1 MNEPLVARL
10 DWQKQSGLLPA
21 IVQDADSGMVLML
34 GYMDREALEA
44 TLRDGLVT
52 FFSRSRGKQW
62 RKGETS
68 GHLLELT
75 WIGTDCDADTL
86 LIQARPRGPTC
97 HLGTR
102 SCFDD
107 AAPQAW
113 SASFLEELDSII
125 EKRLAGDDASS
136 YTRQLA
142 AAGPARVAQKVGE
155 EGVEVALAAVGDDR
169 DALLGEAADLAFH
182 LLVLLRVKGLSLADL
197 STTLAERHA
206 RKLR

>member
-1 MNEPLVARL
+1 MSELLVERL
-10 DWQKQSGLLPA
+10 DWAKQAGLIPA
-21 IVQDADSGMVLML
+21 IVQDADSGEVLML
-34 GYMDREALEA
+34 GYMNREALEA

-52 FFSRSRGKQW
+52 FFSRSRDKQW

-68 GHLLELT
+68 GHVLELAS
-75 WIGTDCDADTL
+75 IDTDCDADTL
-86 LIQARPRGPTC
+86 LIRARPHGPTC

-102 SCFDD
+102 SCFGDTS
-107 AAPQAW
+107 AHAQP
-113 SASFLEELDSII
+113 ASFLEELDAII
-125 EKRLAGDDASS
+125 GQRLAGDDASS

-169 DALLGEAADLAFH
+169 EALLGEAADLAFH
-182 LLVLLRVKGLSLADL
+182 LLVLLRVKGLSLSDL

-206 RKLR
+206 RQLR